1 MCRLAC
7 CLDPAL
13 RARFCDYESKIL
25 RMRLESVPAQ
35 ELVAMIKVLESKMKC
50 EDEITQV
57 TEEEMG
63 QKMRLIVAGLRFRRE
78 F

>member
-1 MCRLAC
+1 M
-7 CLDPAL
+7 DPAL